1 MNKTELN
8 MLCAFF
14 KLLAESK
21 QDWSNIQKE
30 SYKLL
35 VDSFKAK
42 YEEERFW
49 TKIGVTYLFH
59 KYSVGAKNQLSDPM
73 TASRPENTNCLLPA
87 LQR

>member
-35 VDSFKAK
+35 VDGFKAK
-42 YEEERFW
+42 YEEERF
-49 TKIGVTYLFH
+49 
-59 KYSVGAKNQLSDPM
+59 
-73 TASRPENTNCLLPA
+73 
-87 LQR
+87 